1 MEFDLRTLS
10 VNYARPNLGE
20 GNELGPARQW
30 PNGADVI
37 IGHNHQQ
44 TLIPPMPA
52 NTAQILSGPPSTEA
66 DNYTF
71 GSHSL
76 WDGVRFLAL
85 FILTLL
91 CVAII
96 FIIGGFFVAGLVL
109 FPIAE
114 IPTGF
119 ARSTHHWHRFRAFFG
134 LLLNKVFGFVNGLWD

>member
-20 GNELGPARQW
+20 GNELGPAQQCS
-30 PNGADVI
+30 NGADGV
-37 IGHNHQQ
+37 IGHDHQQ

-52 NTAQILSGPPSTEA
+52 NTARILSGPPSTEA
-66 DNYTF
+66 DNYTL

-76 WDGVRFLAL
+76 WDGLRFLAF

-96 FIIGGFFVAGLVL
+96 FVIAGFFVAGLVL

-134 LLLNKVFGFVNGLWD
+134 LLLNKVFRFVNGLWD

>member
-1 MEFDLRTLS
+1 MESDLRTLS
-10 VNYARPNLGE
+10 VNYVRPNLGE
-20 GNELGPARQW
+20 GNEPGPARHW
-30 PNGADVI
+30 SNGADGVI
-37 IGHNHQQ
+37 GDNHQQ
-44 TLIPPMPA
+44 TLIPPMPS
-52 NTAQILSGPPSTEA
+52 NTAQTLPGSPSTEA
-66 DNYTF
+66 DNYTI

-96 FIIGGFFVAGLVL
+96 FIIAGFFIAGLVL

-119 ARSTHHWHRFRAFFG
+119 ARSTHHWHRFRSFFG

>member
-1 MEFDLRTLS
+1 MELDLRTLS

-20 GNELGPARQW
+20 GNEPGPARQS
-30 PNGADVI
+30 PNGAEVV

-52 NTAQILSGPPSTEA
+52 NTARTLSGPPSTEA
-66 DNYTF
+66 DNYTL
-71 GSHSL
+71 GSHSV

-96 FIIGGFFVAGLVL
+96 FVIAGFFIAGLVL

-119 ARSTHHWHRFRAFFG
+119 ARSTRHWHRFRSFFG